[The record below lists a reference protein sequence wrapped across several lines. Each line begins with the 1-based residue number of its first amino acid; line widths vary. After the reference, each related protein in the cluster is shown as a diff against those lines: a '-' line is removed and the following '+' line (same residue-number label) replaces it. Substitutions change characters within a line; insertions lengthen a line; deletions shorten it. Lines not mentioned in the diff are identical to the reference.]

1 MTTMTYA
8 EIVVLA
14 ISVVSIV
21 TSIVGVRQS
30 NRRYRKRQLQ
40 LKQFEKRVFLK
51 EETTCIRK
59 DSSDE
64 DIISSIDELIKI
76 INSIDESNLSEFDT
90 SKFAQDYYSV
100 VRDVLNSYGPNDAR
114 EMLSILRG
122 ALSALR
128 DVRRIALRDDGETR
142 GLSELDLLTKRI
154 IEELDGTSS
163 LGATFANNAID
174 ILAGNGFDSNLVLGA
189 GMYGFSVNNKISL
202 GVEDYERRGR

>member
-40 LKQFEKRVFLK
+40 LKQFEKRLFLK

-64 DIISSIDELIKI
+64 DIISSIDELIKV

>member
-14 ISVVSIV
+14 ISFVSIV

-40 LKQFEKRVFLK
+40 LKQFEKRVFFK

-59 DSSDE
+59 DSSNE
-64 DIISSIDELIKI
+64 DIISSIDELIKK
-76 INSIDESNLSEFDT
+76 INSIADSNLSEFDT

-100 VRDVLNSYGPNDAR
+100 VRDVLNAYGPNDAR

-142 GLSELDLLTKRI
+142 SLSELDLLTKRI

-174 ILAGNGFDSNLVLGA
+174 ILVGNGFDSNLVLRA
-189 GMYGFSVNNKISL
+189 GMYGFSVNNKLSL